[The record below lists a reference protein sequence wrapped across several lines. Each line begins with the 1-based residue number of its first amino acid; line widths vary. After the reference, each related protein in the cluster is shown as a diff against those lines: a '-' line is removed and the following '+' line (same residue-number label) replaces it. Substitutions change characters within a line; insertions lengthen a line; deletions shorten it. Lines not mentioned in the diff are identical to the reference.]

1 MYMPNKTLSAFEMLS
16 RNYAL
21 EMTRVLF
28 IVFFAFIA
36 FAMNIA
42 HF

>member
-1 MYMPNKTLSAFEMLS
+1 MYMPNKTFSAFEMLS
-16 RNYAL
+16 GNYAL

-28 IVFFAFIA
+28 IVVFAFIA
-36 FAMNIA
+36 FVMNIA